1 MQTQYEEREA
11 DMERI
16 GVRPYVR
23 GQRSPSSGD
32 VTGDAYGI
40 EGLTDCTKTKQVLFD
55 SVLEM

>member
-1 MQTQYEEREA
+1 
-11 DMERI
+11 
-16 GVRPYVR
+16 VRDFDLLEIETP
-23 GQRSPSSGD
+23 QSPSIHMDWGRIVQALSGD